1 MACEEERPP
10 LLTNLRRK
18 SATCEGLENRE
29 SASACAC
36 EIRTRAAPVQNRDD
50 TAVVP
55 PVAEWALPRQISKA
69 MHARWD
75 FWLRK

>member
-10 LLTNLRRK
+10 LLTNLWRK

-55 PVAEWALPRQISKA
+55 PVADTKSSLLL
-69 MHARWD
+69 D
-75 FWLRK
+75 FGRGAQASRL